1 MGDRIVE
8 LSGRTVVIVGLGRS
22 GVAAAAL
29 CARRG
34 ARLIATD
41 TATEDKLA
49 DATKQLR
56 AMGATLALGGHDA
69 VPWDKADLVVVSP
82 GVPAFPALKAVEASG
97 REVIGELEL
106 ASRFIHG
113 PIALVGGTNGKSTV
127 TSWTGEMLSEGHR
140 KVFVGGNLG
149 VPPAEVIDENFE
161 AWILEISSFQA
172 ERIPTLHARCAC
184 LLNITDDHLDRYDG
198 IEDYANAKGN
208 MFVTMGSEDM
218 AIVPAGDA
226 MCARQAARGKA
237 RLVTFGPGGD
247 VHVAGG
253 RIVDG
258 AHGLEFDLS
267 SVKLLGAHN
276 QLNACAS
283 IAMAASMGATASQ
296 IADGLSAFEGL
307 GHRNAFAGEVAG
319 VRFYDD
325 SKGTNVG
332 ASVAALRG
340 VLERKAVLIAGGRD
354 KLGSYG
360 PLVEALQERGRAAVL
375 IGEAADRIAQAIGG
389 RIPTHRASTLQEAVR
404 LAFGLAEPGDAVLLS
419 PACASYD
426 MFRNY
431 GQRGEVFCEAV
442 RQLAADKAGRP

>member
-1 MGDRIVE
+1 
-8 LSGRTVVIVGLGRS
+8 
-22 GVAAAAL
+22 
-29 CARRG
+29 
-34 ARLIATD
+34 LIGTD
-41 TATEDKLA
+41 SATEGKLA
-49 DATKQLR
+49 EAAKKLR
-56 AMGATLALGGHDA
+56 ALGADLMLGGHDA

-82 GVPAFPALKAVEASG
+82 GVPPFPALQAVERSG

-106 ASRFIHG
+106 ASRFIAA

-140 KVFVGGNLG
+140 RVFTGGNLG
-149 VPPAEVIDENFE
+149 VPPAEVIDEPFE
-161 AWILEISSFQA
+161 AWVLEISSFQA
-172 ERIPTLHARCAC
+172 ERLPTLHARCAC
-184 LLNITDDHLDRYDG
+184 LLNITDDHLDRYNG

-208 MFVTMGSEDM
+208 MFVPMGPEDM

-237 RLVTFGPGGD
+237 RLVTFGPGGE
-247 VHVAGG
+247 VHIAGN

-267 SVKLLGAHN
+267 TVKLSGVHN

-283 IAMAASMGATASQ
+283 VAMSASMGATASQ
-296 IADGLSAFEGL
+296 IADGLRTFQGL
-307 GHRNAFAGEVAG
+307 GHRNAFAGEVDG

-340 VLERKAVLIAGGRD
+340 VQERKAVLIAGGRD

-360 PLVEALQERGRAAVL
+360 PLVEALQDRGRAVVV
-375 IGEAADRIAQAIGG
+375 IGEAADRIAEAIGG
-389 RIPTHRASTLQEAVR
+389 KVPTHRSSTLQEAVR
-404 LAFGLAEPGDAVLLS
+404 LALSLAEKGDAVLLS

-431 GQRGEVFCEAV
+431 SERGDVFCQTV
-442 RQLAADKAGRP
+442 RDLMAEKGARP